1 MWPEIKVLQ
10 VLQKT
15 NLQILL
21 TSHVHCHAD
30 EILKVAVKKLCLH
43 LWVGFLNVSS
53 QWCFPEE
60 LIKLQL
66 SLA

>member
-1 MWPEIKVLQ
+1 MLQ
-10 VLQKT
+10 VLQKN

-21 TSHVHCHAD
+21 TNHVHCHAD
-30 EILKVAVKKLCLH
+30 EILKVAVEKLCLH
-43 LWVGFLNVSS
+43 LWVSFRNVSP